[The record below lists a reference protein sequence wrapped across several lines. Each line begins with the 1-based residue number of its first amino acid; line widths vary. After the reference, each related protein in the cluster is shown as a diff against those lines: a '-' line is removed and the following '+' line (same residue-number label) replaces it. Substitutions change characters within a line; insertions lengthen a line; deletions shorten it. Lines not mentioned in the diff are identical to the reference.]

1 MSDQRADSIPYSGI
15 PCARNREFPNA
26 YQGKFFKEQGIDT
39 LISGAAAGPAE
50 HARRVGSMSAYWDKA
65 DSRWTL
71 PGCLLMTLVRR
82 RRNILTSAAPSPRMR
97 CTGHMEYREACR
109 QTWHTPATRRNSVAR
124 ICARTRV
131 RHRSIPPRVSDRE
144 SPRSGARP
152 GAMLM
157 ATVA

>member
-71 PGCLLMTLVRR
+71 PGCLLMTQLYGP
-82 RRNILTSAAPSPRMR
+82 AAR
-97 CTGHMEYREACR
+97 CKPKVMIWR
-109 QTWHTPATRRNSVAR
+109 
-124 ICARTRV
+124 
-131 RHRSIPPRVSDRE
+131 
-144 SPRSGARP
+144 
-152 GAMLM
+152 
-157 ATVA
+157 